1 MVQIVKR
8 GLCAVVAAVLS
19 VVVLGAAAKA
29 AVPAQLDALY
39 SEVLR
44 RPQDTELNLRFARAA
59 EEAGILRWA
68 LSAYERV
75 SVNDPGN
82 LEAQAGLQRIRRKLQ
97 PDVSQVTLELGGGYE
112 SNPRYYIGPRRDEA
126 IALASAILFD
136 ERAISAMRWR
146 TTGAV
151 TGLFYSQSNDLN
163 YGQATLNTG
172 PVLDI
177 LPGWAVVPAIGGTAA
192 YYDHH
197 FYYGEG
203 ALTTTFES
211 ATQAAIKSLQIKTA
225 YRSYD
230 DFFPSGSGFYTEVR
244 GRLALP
250 NALGAG
256 SVLILTPWVL
266 YSDISG
272 TAISPVLGDIQPGAY
287 VEYAGKVELFKSLTD
302 RIVLGANFT
311 AIDRRYRTDIVLQT
325 GGKRVDT
332 LTIPGGSLI
341 FPHLFSYAADL
352 RFDYR
357 YIPDHSNDPSKS
369 FNDHVVTGTLVYRFD
384 PTQSFWTQALYSPA
398 R

>member
-126 IALASAILFD
+126 TA
-136 ERAISAMRWR
+136 
-146 TTGAV
+146 
-151 TGLFYSQSNDLN
+151 LFYSQSNDLN

-203 ALTTTFES
+203 A
-211 ATQAAIKSLQIKTA
+211 
-225 YRSYD
+225 
-230 DFFPSGSGFYTEVR
+230 
-244 GRLALP
+244 
-250 NALGAG
+250 
-256 SVLILTPWVL
+256 
-266 YSDISG
+266 
-272 TAISPVLGDIQPGAY
+272 
-287 VEYAGKVELFKSLTD
+287 
-302 RIVLGANFT
+302 
-311 AIDRRYRTDIVLQT
+311 
-325 GGKRVDT
+325 
-332 LTIPGGSLI
+332 
-341 FPHLFSYAADL
+341 
-352 RFDYR
+352 
-357 YIPDHSNDPSKS
+357 
-369 FNDHVVTGTLVYRFD
+369 
-384 PTQSFWTQALYSPA
+384 
-398 R
+398 